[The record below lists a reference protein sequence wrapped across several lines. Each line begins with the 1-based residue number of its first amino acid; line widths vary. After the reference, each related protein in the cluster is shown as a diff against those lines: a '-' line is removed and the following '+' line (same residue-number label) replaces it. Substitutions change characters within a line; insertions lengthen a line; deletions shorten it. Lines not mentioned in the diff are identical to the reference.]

1 MSQPHI
7 QELGAFDPIQA
18 FGQTFANLSGMYEG
32 LLEDPEAI
40 PPEEIIRAVIVS
52 IDLLEAITDTTIT
65 SVLAMLSKFVTPEIY
80 DTARREYMEAKEART
95 PEEAREYKMTLM
107 RKVSTFIPHEAPY
120 PTDEPPAPDA

>member
-7 QELGAFDPIQA
+7 TELGAFDPIQA

-40 PPEEIIRAVIVS
+40 PPEEIIRASIVT
-52 IDLLEAITDTTIT
+52 IDLLEAITETTIT
-65 SVLAMLSKFVTPEIY
+65 SLLSMMSRFMPPEIY
-80 DTARREYMEAKEART
+80 DTARREYMAAKEART
-95 PEEAREYKMTLM
+95 PEESREYKMTLM

-120 PTDEPPAPDA
+120 EPPTPDA

>member
-32 LLEDPEAI
+32 LQEDPEAI